1 MVEVDCPPCIDD
13 VVPHLERWFLRAG
26 SLPLTLDI
34 HYNALSRT
42 SSDALLRLLQRHS
55 ARFQDLTLN
64 ITPPDDLFR
73 DEMVGALPALKKFG
87 LIGATIQ
94 YSGGLQDW
102 DGTITAFKVAPELRD
117 VCFMNLSPSKI
128 DLPWGQLTT
137 FRAESITVAECLL
150 VLSLAPGL
158 VICRFDAFHG
168 ASGLAAVP
176 PLLHL
181 KSLILQSEFNYSTD
195 VLKHLTTP
203 TLVHLDAGELEL
215 DIWSAFLTRSQC
227 VLDRLAFTD
236 DPAMYRP
243 ATYRQYFDALPSLS
257 ELKVRQVGQSFYELF
272 RLLEACPLFLPN
284 LKSFTDGV
292 DLYRPW
298 HENGAE
304 LAQLVIE
311 MLEARRR
318 GAAEN
323 TRLEKFDLH
332 ETRGFVGSSRLAER
346 LRVLVDGG
354 MKIHIEGSE
363 SWGR

>member
-1 MVEVDCPPCIDD
+1 MD
-13 VVPHLERWFLRAG
+13 
-26 SLPLTLDI
+26 
-34 HYNALSRT
+34 
-42 SSDALLRLLQRHS
+42 
-55 ARFQDLTLN
+55 
-64 ITPPDDLFR
+64 
-73 DEMVGALPALKKFG
+73 
-87 LIGATIQ
+87 
-94 YSGGLQDW
+94 
-102 DGTITAFKVAPELRD
+102 
-117 VCFMNLSPSKI
+117 LSPTKI
-128 DLPWGQLTT
+128 DLPWRQLTA
-137 FRAESITVAECLL
+137 FRAEGITVAECLL

-158 VICRFDAFHG
+158 VTCRFDAFRG
-168 ASGLAAVP
+168 PPGGLAPVP

-181 KSLILQSEFNYSTD
+181 KSLILQSDSNYSTD

-236 DPAMYRP
+236 AGWTPAMYRP

-257 ELKVRQVGQSFYELF
+257 ELKVRQVGRSFYELF
-272 RLLEACPLFLPN
+272 RLLEACPLLLPN

-292 DLYRPW
+292 DVYRIR
-298 HENGAE
+298 HKNGVE
-304 LAQLVIE
+304 LAQLVVE

-318 GAAEN
+318 RAAEN

-346 LRVLVDGG
+346 LRVLIDGG

-363 SWGR
+363 SWR